1 MLIVLGLMLSGVL
14 VGYFLRGK
22 KVARR
27 TGKAV
32 SLAIFVLLFLLGV
45 SVGVNP
51 QIMDN
56 LTTLGIEAIIITI
69 GALSGSLLSA
79 WAIYKF
85 LFTAKKNRKH
95 NLKLTLL

>member
-1 MLIVLGLMLSGVL
+1 MLIVLGLMLSGIFA
-14 VGYFLRGK
+14 GYFLRGK
-22 KVARR
+22 KVARW
-27 TGKAV
+27 TGKAI

-85 LFTAKKNRKH
+85 LFAAKE
-95 NLKLTLL
+95 TEDTI